1 MKNIGIISTRIS
13 GTDGVSHEIEKWA
26 WALER
31 NGCSC
36 FYCAGEVDRPGER
49 CMVIDEAH
57 FKHPDIAAINRGV
70 FGCQIRKREVTE
82 LIHAMTA
89 HLRQELARFIHD
101 FDIDC
106 IIAENTLAIPMN
118 IPLGVAMTELIAETG
133 IPVVAHHHDFAWE
146 RERYLVN
153 AAGDFIQMSFPPVL
167 PSVRHVVINSLAQAS
182 LAHRRGVT
190 STVIPNTFDYGNP
203 PAAPDSA
210 VAESLRRETGVG
222 PGELLVLQPT
232 RVVPR
237 KCIERAIDLVGGLGG
252 AGKRLVISHPSGDE
266 GNEYERRLREYAEMR
281 GVVLVFIDHIVSP
294 GRSASKD
301 RPYTIGDVYQAADL
315 VTYPSSYEGFGNAFL
330 ETVYFGKPIVM
341 NRYPVFIADIEPKGF
356 DLCLING
363 MVTGATIREVEELL
377 ADADLRGRRAD
388 HNYRV
393 ARKNFSYEVLEELLM
408 GVMRGL
414 KPLSHG
420 R

>member
-31 NGCSC
+31 NGYSC
-36 FYCAGEVDRPGER
+36 YYCAGEVDRPRER
-49 CMVIDEAH
+49 CMIINEAH

-70 FGCQIRKREVTE
+70 FGNHTRARDITQLV
-82 LIHAMTA
+82 HSMTA
-89 HLRQELARFIHD
+89 HLKQELARFID
-101 FDIDC
+101 AFNIDC
-106 IIAENTLAIPMN
+106 IIAENTLSIPMN
-118 IPLGVAMTELIAETG
+118 IPLGIAMTELIAETG
-133 IPVVAHHHDFAWE
+133 IPTVAHHHDFAWE

-167 PSVRHVVINSLAQAS
+167 PPVHHVVINSLAQAS

-190 STVIPNTFDYGNP
+190 STVIPNTFDFGNP
-203 PAAPDSA
+203 PAAPDPA
-210 VAESLRRETGVG
+210 VVEKLRRETGVG
-222 PGELLVLQPT
+222 TGELLVLQPT

-237 KCIERAIDLVGGLGG
+237 KCIERAIDLVGGLHG

-266 GNEYERRLREYAEMR
+266 GDEYERRLKEYAEMR
-281 GVVLVFIDHIVSP
+281 GVALVSINNIVSP
-294 GRSASKD
+294 GRAASKD

-315 VTYPSSYEGFGNAFL
+315 VTYPSAYEGFGNAFL

-356 DLCLING
+356 DLCLIDG
-363 MVTGATIREVEELL
+363 FITGSTIREVEGIL
-377 ADADLRGRRAD
+377 ADNDLRRKRAE
-388 HNYRV
+388 HNYRI
-393 ARKNFSYEVLEELLM
+393 AREHFSYETLEDLLM

-414 KPLSHG
+414 RHQSPG

>member
-1 MKNIGIISTRIS
+1 MKNIGFISTRIS

-31 NGCSC
+31 NGYSC
-36 FYCAGEVDRPGER
+36 FYCAGEVDRPMER

-70 FGCQIRKREVTE
+70 FGNQTRSREITQRVHT
-82 LIHAMTA
+82 MTA
-89 HLRQELARFIHD
+89 HLRQEVARFIHV

-118 IPLGVAMTELIAETG
+118 IPLGIAMTELIAETG
-133 IPVVAHHHDFAWE
+133 IPTVAHHHDFAWE
-146 RERYLVN
+146 RERFLVN

-167 PSVRHVVINSLAQAS
+167 PPVHHVVINSLAQSS

-190 STVIPNTFDYGNP
+190 STVIPNTFDYSTP
-203 PAAPDSA
+203 PAAPDAA
-210 VAESLRRETGVG
+210 VVASLRREAGVG

-237 KCIERAIDLVGGLGG
+237 KCIERSIDLVSELHG
-252 AGKRLVISHPSGDE
+252 AGKRLVVSHPSGDE
-266 GNEYERRLREYAEMR
+266 GDEYERKLKEYAEMR
-281 GVVLVFIDHIVSP
+281 GVALVSINHIVSP
-294 GRSASKD
+294 GRSASKE
-301 RPYTIGDVYQAADL
+301 RPYAIGDVYQAADL
-315 VTYPSSYEGFGNAFL
+315 VTYPSAYEGFGNAFL
-330 ETVYFGKPIVM
+330 ETMYFGKPIVM
-341 NRYPVFIADIEPKGF
+341 NRYPVFISDIEPKGF

-363 MVTGATIREVEELL
+363 FITGSTIREVEELL
-377 ADADLRGRRAD
+377 SDDEARGKKAE
-388 HNYRV
+388 HNYRI
-393 ARKNFSYEVLEELLM
+393 ARDNFSYEKLEDLLM

-414 KPLSHG
+414 RPQSPG

>member
-31 NGCSC
+31 NGFSC

-49 CMVIDEAH
+49 CMVVDEAH
-57 FKHPDIAAINRGV
+57 FKHPDIAAINRSV
-70 FGCQIRKREVTE
+70 FGSHVRKREVTR

-89 HLRQELARFIHD
+89 HLRQELARFIQT

-106 IIAENTLAIPMN
+106 VIAENTLAIPMN
-118 IPLGVAMTELIAETG
+118 IPLGVAMTELVAETG
-133 IPVVAHHHDFAWE
+133 IPAVAHHHDFAWE

-167 PSVRHVVINSLAQAS
+167 PSVHHVVINSLAQAS

-203 PAAPDSA
+203 PAAPDTA
-210 VAESLRRETGVG
+210 VVESLRREAGVG

-237 KCIERAIDLVGGLGG
+237 KCIERAVDLVGGLAG

-266 GNEYERRLREYAEMR
+266 GDEYERRLREYAEMR
-281 GVVLVFIDHIVSP
+281 GVTLAFIDHIVSP
-294 GRSASKD
+294 GRAASKD
-301 RPYTIGDVYQAADL
+301 RPYTIGDVYRAADL

-363 MVTGATIREVEELL
+363 MVTGATIREVEGLL
-377 ADADLRGRRAD
+377 ADAGSRARRAE

-393 ARKNFSYEVLEELLM
+393 AKENFSYEKLEELLL

-414 KPLSHG
+414 RPLSPG

>member
-26 WALER
+26 GALER
-31 NGCSC
+31 NGFSC
-36 FYCAGEVDRPGER
+36 FYCAGEVDRPRER
-49 CMVIDEAH
+49 CMIIDEAH
-57 FKHPDIAAINRGV
+57 FRHPDIEAINRGV
-70 FGCQIRKREVTE
+70 FGGRTRKREVTR

-89 HLRQELARFIHD
+89 HLRQELERFIRD

-133 IPVVAHHHDFAWE
+133 VPAVAHHHDFAWE

-190 STVIPNTFDYGNP
+190 SAVIPNTFDYASP
-203 PAAPDSA
+203 PAAPDPT
-210 VAESLRRETGVG
+210 VVESLRRETGVG

-237 KCIERAIDLVGGLGG
+237 KCIERAIDLADGLRG
-252 AGKRLVISHPSGDE
+252 AGRRLVISHPSGDE
-266 GNEYERRLREYAEMR
+266 GDEYERRLKEYAEMR
-281 GVVLVFIDHIVSP
+281 GVALVFIDHIVSP

-301 RPYTIGDVYQAADL
+301 RPYTIGDVYRAADL

-363 MVTGATIREVEELL
+363 MVTGATIREVEGLL
-377 ADADLRGRRAD
+377 ADEDMRMRRAE

-393 ARKNFSYEVLEELLM
+393 AREHYSYERLEELLM
-408 GVMRGL
+408 CVMRSF
-414 KPLSHG
+414 KPLCHG

>member
-1 MKNIGIISTRIS
+1 MKNIGFISTRIS

-31 NGCSC
+31 NGYSC
-36 FYCAGEVDRPGER
+36 FYCAGEVDRPAQQ
-49 CMVIDEAH
+49 CMIIDAAH
-57 FKHPDIAAINRGV
+57 FKHPDVAAINRGV
-70 FGCQIRKREVTE
+70 FGTQTRTRDITQLVHS
-82 LIHAMTA
+82 LAS

-106 IIAENTLAIPMN
+106 IIAENTLSIPMN
-118 IPLGVAMTELIAETG
+118 IPLGVAITELVAETG
-133 IPVVAHHHDFAWE
+133 IPTVAHHHDFAWE
-146 RERYLVN
+146 RERFLVN

-167 PSVRHVVINSLAQAS
+167 PPVHHVVINSLAQAS

-190 STVIPNTFDYGNP
+190 STVIPNTFDYSNP
-203 PAAPDSA
+203 PAPPDPA
-210 VAESLRRETGVG
+210 VVENLRREAGVG

-237 KCIERAIDLVGGLGG
+237 KCIERSIDLVSGLHG

-266 GNEYERRLREYAEMR
+266 GDEYERKLKEYAEMR
-281 GVVLVFIDHIVSP
+281 GVELVSINHIVSP
-294 GRSASKD
+294 GRSASAE

-315 VTYPSSYEGFGNAFL
+315 VTYPSAFEGFGNAFL

-363 MVTGATIREVEELL
+363 FITTSTIREVEKIL
-377 ADADLRGRRAD
+377 ADSDAWKETAD
-388 HNYRV
+388 HNYRI
-393 ARKNFSYEVLEELLM
+393 AREHYSFERLEELLM

-414 KPLSHG
+414 RHQFPG

>member
-36 FYCAGEVDRPGER
+36 FYCAGEVDRPAER

-57 FKHPDIAAINRGV
+57 FKHPDIEAINRGV
-70 FGCQIRKREVTE
+70 SGGHTRGREVTR

-89 HLRQELARFIHD
+89 HLRQELARFIQT

-237 KCIERAIDLVGGLGG
+237 KCIERAIDLVGGLIG

-377 ADADLRGRRAD
+377 ADADLRGRRAE

-393 ARKNFSYEVLEELLM
+393 ARENFSYEMLEELLM